1 MIKKHLSFLFLLLLP
16 ALCWAQTYPGGFF
29 LNSQAKVDSA
39 VQVLRDGGYT
49 AIRGGLWIGTEEE
62 NAPHVERVVIKDLSG
77 FEMLTKIGWLKI
89 QNTDSLQSLHGLHHI
104 DSIGNGIFWITNN
117 PHLESIA
124 ALGSA
129 DFYNLGSSYFTEL
142 RIQDNPRLKSL
153 DGLEGVTKVGGW
165 VRIGELYH
173 DDEPYQLE
181 DLRGL
186 RNLMYVGEMLLIT
199 YYMGGTLKGLENIKL
214 EDYLTIYDC
223 PNLSDIS
230 ALSQW
235 DTIGKMSLGNCPELK
250 DLSPLDGLVLS
261 GNKWVR
267 IEHCPKIGRLP
278 KLKFTDNVAPWIY
291 LEDLPS
297 LHDISALH
305 PVTHIPYRLEII
317 DCDALEYFE
326 LPNWQEG
333 NGLIIEDNDSLDSF
347 AFPQLKR
354 VALTVNN
361 NAQLKHLRGSDRLT
375 RLIGIGARDNT
386 ALEEISGFNAV
397 DTISS
402 IRLFGNP
409 NIKTFTG
416 FNNLKAA
423 LGRGIQIYW
432 NNHIDSFT
440 AFPNIEYVD
449 GEFYIG
455 GSGFSS
461 IPPFDKL
468 REVTERFKIIEA
480 TDLKALRGFSNLK
493 KVSMGIAILRNDKLE
508 TISICQSLDT
518 ILVVRDT
525 YNTTGLSVKNNY
537 ALRHLDGFDSIRHF
551 ENQLRLEESTALE
564 RAPALCHIRS
574 NLGGWPEVVLRD
586 NAAGF
591 NTLDEVE
598 AHCEELTGAEE
609 AVPILPF
616 EAYPN
621 PFVEELY
628 VTAPAGSYRYRLL
641 DVFGRLV
648 QQGPLPE
655 DGVLQLEGLPDGMY
669 LMSVMDEKGR
679 LVWTEKVVRGG

>member
-1 MIKKHLSFLFLLLLP
+1 MIKKHLSFLLLLLP
-16 ALCWAQTYPGGFF
+16 ALCWAQTYSGGFF

-49 AIRGGLWIGTEEE
+49 AISGGLWIGTQEE

-124 ALGSA
+124 ALGNA
-129 DFYNLGSSYFTEL
+129 NFYNLGSSYFTEL

-199 YYMGGTLKGLENIKL
+199 YYKGSTLKGLENIKL

-261 GNKWVR
+261 GDKWVR

-278 KLKFTDNVAPWIY
+278 KLKFTDNEAPWIY

-468 REVTERFKIIEA
+468 REVTRNILIAQA

-493 KVSMGIAILRNDKLE
+493 KVGNFGMQVFSNDKLE
-508 TISICQSLDT
+508 TISICQSLDS
-518 ILVVRDT
+518 ILVAEGSST
-525 YNTTGLSVKNNY
+525 AGLSVVSNASLKY
-537 ALRHLDGFDSIRHF
+537 FGGFDSIRHLQS
-551 ENQLRLEESTALE
+551 ELWLEGSTALE
-564 RAPALCHIRS
+564 QAPALCHIRR
-574 NLGGWPEVVLRD
+574 NLGGWPDIRLRD

-609 AVPILPF
+609 AVPTLPF

-648 QQGPLPE
+648 RQGPLPQAGSLRLSGLAT
-655 DGVLQLEGLPDGMY
+655 GVY
-669 LMSVMDEKGR
+669 LLSVLDEKGQV
-679 LVWTEKVVRGG
+679 VWVEKVVRG

>member
-1 MIKKHLSFLFLLLLP
+1 MIKKHLSFLLLFLP

-29 LNSQAKVDSA
+29 LNSQVKVDSA

-49 AIRGGLWIGTEEE
+49 AIRGGLWIGSEE
-62 NAPHVERVVIKDLSG
+62 NGPLTDVHDLSG
-77 FEMLTKIGWLKI
+77 FEMLTHIGWLMVM
-89 QNTDSLQSLHGLHHI
+89 NTDSLKSLHGLHHI

-124 ALGSA
+124 ALGNA

-199 YYMGGTLKGLENIKL
+199 YYKGSTLKGLENIKL

-223 PNLSDIS
+223 PNLNDIS

-261 GNKWVR
+261 GDKWVR

-278 KLKFTDNVAPWIY
+278 KLKFTDNEAPWIT
-291 LEDLPS
+291 LIDLPL

-347 AFPQLKR
+347 AFPQLKK
-354 VALTVNN
+354 VSITVNN
-361 NAQLKHLRGSDRLT
+361 NAQLKHLRGTDRLT
-375 RLIGIGARDNT
+375 RSGGVSARNNT

-397 DTISS
+397 DTIGS
-402 IRLFGNP
+402 IILFGNP

-493 KVSMGIAILRNDKLE
+493 KLSMGIDILRNDKLD
-508 TISICQSLDT
+508 TISICQSLDS

-525 YNTTGLSVKNNY
+525 STSGLGVKNNY
-537 ALRHLDGFDSIRHF
+537 ALKYLDGFDSIRYF
-551 ENQLRLEESTALE
+551 ENPLRLEGSTALE
-564 RAPALCHIRS
+564 QAPALCHIRS
-574 NLGGWPEVVLRD
+574 NLGGWPDIRLRD

-609 AVPILPF
+609 AVPTLPF

-648 QQGPLPE
+648 QQGLLPQGGSIKPGGLAT
-655 DGVLQLEGLPDGMY
+655 GVY
-669 LMSVMDEKGR
+669 LLSVLDEKGR
-679 LVWTEKVVRGG
+679 VIWVEKVVRG

>member
-1 MIKKHLSFLFLLLLP
+1 MIKKHLSFLLLLLP
-16 ALCWAQTYPGGFF
+16 ALCWAQLYPGGFF

-49 AIRGGLWIGTEEE
+49 AIRGGLWIGSEE
-62 NAPHVERVVIKDLSG
+62 NGPLTDVHDLSG
-77 FEMLTKIGWLKI
+77 FEMLTHIGWLMVM
-89 QNTDSLQSLHGLHHI
+89 NTDSLQSLHGLHHL
-104 DSIGNGIFWITNN
+104 DSLGSKLLWIRNN
-117 PHLESIA
+117 QELESIA
-124 ALGSA
+124 ALRHA
-129 DFYNLGSSYFTEL
+129 CFYNMGSSMFPDENIY
-142 RIQDNPRLKSL
+142 ISDNPRLKSL
-153 DGLEGVTKVGGW
+153 DGLEGITALIGQL
-165 VRIGELYH
+165 RISGNYA
-173 DDEPYQLE
+173 LE
-181 DLRGL
+181 NLQGL
-186 RNLMYVGEMLLIT
+186 RNLGLVKDLFGLSHYNGAN
-199 YYMGGTLKGLENIKL
+199 LKGLENLRPKDAVFI
-214 EDYLTIYDC
+214 TDC
-223 PNLSDIS
+223 LNLNDVT

-235 DTIGKMSLGNCPELK
+235 GSIEELWLFDCPELK
-250 DLSPLDGLVLS
+250 DLSPLDGLVFS
-261 GNKWVR
+261 GNKWLR
-267 IEHCPKIGRLP
+267 IENCPKIGRLP
-278 KLKFTDNVAPWIY
+278 QFKFADNEARWIH
-291 LEDLPS
+291 LENLPL

-468 REVTERFKIIEA
+468 REVTRNILIAQA

-493 KVSMGIAILRNDKLE
+493 KVGNFGMQVFSNDKLE
-508 TISICQSLDT
+508 TISICQSLDS
-518 ILVVRDT
+518 ILVAEGSST
-525 YNTTGLSVKNNY
+525 AGLSVVSNASLKY
-537 ALRHLDGFDSIRHF
+537 FGGFDSIRHF

-628 VTAPAGSYRYRLL
+628 VTAPAGSYHYRLL

-648 QQGPLPE
+648 RQGPLPQAGSLRLGGLAT
-655 DGVLQLEGLPDGMY
+655 GVY
-669 LMSVMDEKGR
+669 LLSVLDEKGR
-679 LVWTEKVVRGG
+679 VIWVEKVVRG

>member
-1 MIKKHLSFLFLLLLP
+1 MIKKHLSFLLLLLP
-16 ALCWAQTYPGGFF
+16 ALCWAQLYPGGFF

-49 AIRGGLWIGTEEE
+49 AIRGGLWIGSEE
-62 NAPHVERVVIKDLSG
+62 NGPLTDVHDLSG
-77 FEMLTKIGWLKI
+77 FEMLTHIGWLMVM
-89 QNTDSLQSLHGLHHI
+89 NTDSLQSLHGLHHL
-104 DSIGNGIFWITNN
+104 DSLGSKLLWIRNN
-117 PHLESIA
+117 QELESIA
-124 ALGSA
+124 ALRHA
-129 DFYNLGSSYFTEL
+129 CFYNMGSSMFPDENIY
-142 RIQDNPRLKSL
+142 ISDNPRLKSL
-153 DGLEGVTKVGGW
+153 DGLEGITALIGQL
-165 VRIGELYH
+165 RISGNYA
-173 DDEPYQLE
+173 LE
-181 DLRGL
+181 NLQGL
-186 RNLMYVGEMLLIT
+186 RNLGLVKDLFGLSHYNGAN
-199 YYMGGTLKGLENIKL
+199 LKGLENLRPKDAVFI
-214 EDYLTIYDC
+214 TDC
-223 PNLSDIS
+223 LNLNDVT

-235 DTIGKMSLGNCPELK
+235 SSIEELWLFDCPELK

-261 GNKWVR
+261 GNKWLR
-267 IEHCPKIGRLP
+267 IENCPKIGRLP
-278 KLKFTDNVAPWIY
+278 QFKFADNEARWIH
-291 LEDLPS
+291 LENLPL

-468 REVTERFKIIEA
+468 QEVTRNILIAQA

-493 KVSMGIAILRNDKLE
+493 KVGNFGMQVFSNDKLD
-508 TISICQSLDT
+508 TISICQSLDS
-518 ILVVRDT
+518 ILVAEGSST
-525 YNTTGLSVKNNY
+525 AGLSVVSNASLKY
-537 ALRHLDGFDSIRHF
+537 FGGFDSIRHLQS
-551 ENQLRLEESTALE
+551 ELWLEGSTALE
-564 RAPALCHIRS
+564 QAPALCHIRR
-574 NLGGWPEVVLRD
+574 NLGGWPDIRLRD

-609 AVPILPF
+609 AVPTLPF

-648 QQGPLPE
+648 RQGPLPQAGSLRLGGLAT
-655 DGVLQLEGLPDGMY
+655 GVY
-669 LMSVMDEKGR
+669 LLSVLDEKGR
-679 LVWTEKVVRGG
+679 VIWVEKVVRE